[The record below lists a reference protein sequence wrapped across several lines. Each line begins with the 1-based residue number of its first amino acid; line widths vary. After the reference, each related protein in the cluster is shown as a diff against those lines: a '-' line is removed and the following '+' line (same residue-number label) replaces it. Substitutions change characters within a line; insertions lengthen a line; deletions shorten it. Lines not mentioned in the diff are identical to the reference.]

1 VPLLRLISCLALAC
15 ACAGPGAVVA
25 PRSSASPLLG
35 GNLPELRRRTLAG
48 AAFSSEA
55 QRGRLVVVKFFAKY
69 CVPCQRTLPEA
80 ERLARRFTDV
90 AVVGISE
97 DEDAALALDQV
108 ARYGLSFPVIL
119 DSGNVLAGRFRVT
132 EMPVSFLADRDGRI
146 VWVGGPE
153 QGEDALENA
162 VAAAR
167 QERSP

>member
-1 VPLLRLISCLALAC
+1 VRLRHVAD
-15 ACAGPGAVVA
+15 GPDVLTKEG
-25 PRSSASPLLG
+25 
-35 GNLPELRRRTLAG
+35 
-48 AAFSSEA
+48 
-55 QRGRLVVVKFFAKY
+55 
-69 CVPCQRTLPEA
+69 
-80 ERLARRFTDV
+80 TDV
-90 AVVGISE
+90 VVVGISE